1 MKHPIISKGFYG
13 KTAKNPSI
21 LDLNVADTLN
31 TSSSSLNI
39 SLNESLI
46 EAALNECD
54 LNTSAMSINESD
66 TCDEKNLPLRKR
78 KVVDISDNCAQETLS
93 LTAKKNPSLSESV
106 RSELWKII
114 DREMNENESESEV
127 HLDRSGINES
137 VTRAKRKR
145 LQRKVKLANYS
156 ENDGRKELSESE
168 SEYEPNIDE
177 LENDETEFQ
186 PLRKKVK
193 KEVQNNVPQKRK
205 PGRPKGSKNKKNKGK
220 GFSFN
225 PSERPW
231 VNPKP
236 KAKKGKSVKPKN
248 YAY

>member
-93 LTAKKNPSLSESV
+93 LTVSVSKENVINGNCAKKKTFFE
-106 RSELWKII
+106 
-114 DREMNENESESEV
+114 
-127 HLDRSGINES
+127 
-137 VTRAKRKR
+137 
-145 LQRKVKLANYS
+145 
-156 ENDGRKELSESE
+156 
-168 SEYEPNIDE
+168 
-177 LENDETEFQ
+177 
-186 PLRKKVK
+186 
-193 KEVQNNVPQKRK
+193 
-205 PGRPKGSKNKKNKGK
+205 
-220 GFSFN
+220 
-225 PSERPW
+225 
-231 VNPKP
+231 
-236 KAKKGKSVKPKN
+236 
-248 YAY
+248 